1 MLPNISLFAGLSDD
15 ELRYLERH
23 TTSKVYR
30 KNTVII
36 EKGEESS
43 CLYAI
48 IDGRVKVYLADEEG
62 REILLNTQGPGD
74 CFGELALLSGT
85 PRTAS
90 VMTLET
96 CRCLVISRTAFLDC
110 IAAHPELALN
120 LIRGLVER
128 ITTLTDNVGSL
139 ALQDVYGRV
148 VKTIMHE
155 AADGGDGTLTT
166 GLLTQQV
173 IANRVGASRE
183 MVSRILKDLRLGGYI
198 SISGHR
204 ITVHRRPPVRW

>member
-1 MLPNISLFAGLSDD
+1 
-15 ELRYLERH
+15 
-23 TTSKVYR
+23 
-30 KNTVII
+30 
-36 EKGEESS
+36 
-43 CLYAI
+43 
-48 IDGRVKVYLADEEG
+48 
-62 REILLNTQGPGD
+62 
-74 CFGELALLSGT
+74 
-85 PRTAS
+85 
-90 VMTLET
+90 
-96 CRCLVISRTAFLDC
+96 
-110 IAAHPELALN
+110 
-120 LIRGLVER
+120 
-128 ITTLTDNVGSL
+128 
-139 ALQDVYGRV
+139 LQDVYGRV